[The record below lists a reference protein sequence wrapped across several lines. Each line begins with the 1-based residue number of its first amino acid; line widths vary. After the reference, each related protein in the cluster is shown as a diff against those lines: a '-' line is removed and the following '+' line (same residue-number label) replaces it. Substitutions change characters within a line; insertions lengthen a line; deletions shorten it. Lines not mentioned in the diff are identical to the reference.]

1 MAASTHTDTHAM
13 EVVIKNS
20 HIVKPA
26 ESITP
31 DDEIM
36 YVSDCDQVKP
46 LTHAPTIYVYKPTT
60 EISIKD
66 AIHILK
72 DSLSKALVT
81 FYPLA
86 GRLHWI
92 SGGGGRVELHCKS
105 KGASVLEAESH
116 LKIDDL
122 GDFLP
127 SPVISSL
134 LPSVDLINTPIE
146 DVPLLLVQLTKFTC
160 GGLTLGVMISHVLA
174 DGRSALHFL
183 SEWAKVARGGDK
195 SFDPPPFLDR
205 KVLQPKELPPH
216 DALSKL
222 VKHSQFHPLPP
233 VIGGDADGM
242 DQRKKPT
249 MVAALKIG
257 KEQVEKLKAKA
268 NINYGIKSDGEEHKS
283 FRALTKFEALSAHIW
298 KCASKARKHT
308 NDQETLCLISV
319 DFRNRLKQPLPP
331 AYFGNAVVMVPA
343 VATAGDILSKPLG
356 YTASKIRETIDSV
369 TDQYVNATLATCKN
383 LPDVSLYRNS
393 HTVGC
398 SRGAFFGN
406 PNILITSWTGL
417 NLYGLDF
424 GWGEETYLG
433 PASVGYDGRILMLPS
448 HNGDGSFLVILR
460 FQVEHF
466 DAFVK
471 YFHEEI

>member
-1 MAASTHTDTHAM
+1 MG
-13 EVVIKNS
+13 VVIKNS
-20 HIVKPA
+20 HVVKPA
-26 ESITP
+26 ESTTP

-36 YVSDCDQVKP
+36 FMSDCDQVKP
-46 LTHAPTIYVYKPTT
+46 ITHAPTIYVYKPTT
-60 EISIKD
+60 EISIQD

-72 DSLSKALVT
+72 NSLSKALVT

-92 SGGGGRVELHCKS
+92 SGGCGRVELHCNS

-127 SPVISSL
+127 SPEISSL
-134 LPSVDLINTPIE
+134 LPSVDLVNTPIE
-146 DVPLLLVQLTKFTC
+146 DVPLLLVQLTKFAC

-183 SEWAKVARGGDK
+183 SEWAKLARGSDK
-195 SFDPPPFLDR
+195 SIDPPPFLDR
-205 KVLQPKELPPH
+205 KVLQPKALPPH
-216 DALSKL
+216 DSLPKL
-222 VKHSQFHPLPP
+222 VKYSQFHPLPL

-249 MVAALKIG
+249 TVAALKIG

-268 NINYGIKSDGEEHKS
+268 NINYGVEVDDKLKS

-308 NDQETLCLISV
+308 NDQETQCFISV
-319 DFRNRLKQPLPP
+319 DFRNRLKPPLPP
-331 AYFGNAVVMVPA
+331 TYFGNAVTMLPA

-356 YTASKIRETIDSV
+356 YTACKIRETIDSL
-369 TDQYVNATLATCKN
+369 TDEYVNTFLATCKN
-383 LPDVSLYRNS
+383 LPDLSLYRHS

-406 PNILITSWTGL
+406 PNLLITSWWGL
-417 NLYGLDF
+417 NLYGLDL
-424 GWGEETYLG
+424 GWGEETYMG
-433 PASVGYDGRILMLPS
+433 PASVGYDGRILILPS

-460 FQVEHF
+460 FQVEHL

-471 YFHEEI
+471 YLYEEI